1 MTIEPKSSQDVSDL
15 IIAQIEAEL
24 SQTIPLLPKAFI
36 RVLAKA
42 LGGVYVLLY
51 KYCGFIFLQLFVDS
65 ASNELTTINGKEI
78 RPLNE
83 YGVLV
88 GVGEQTPATAAE
100 FTFRFIPILPTG
112 ASTLSGGTPVLSD
125 SNGVTYVTVGDVSY
139 GGGGAPAFEDVTVR
153 AASDQNGGN
162 GAGVIGNLDAGET
175 LSFVAPPAN
184 IERDGTI
191 QSVDVVGADEEDI
204 DVYRARIKARFQT
217 PPQGGAYADYAIWGE
232 TVAGIVNVY
241 PYTGDPGQVD
251 VYSEVDTSIDSD
263 GIPNAAKLTEVYDA
277 IELDDG
283 GLASRRP
290 ANAYVNSLPIS
301 RTSFEVQVEGL
312 TVDNETEAQTAIE
325 TEVENWFLDREPYI
339 PGWSVGVRKDQ
350 ISEAAVAGIVNDVVA
365 SLGGLFTGVQLLE
378 GAVSGTPFTIR
389 TLTEGEKAK
398 AATVTFT

>member
-1 MTIEPKSSQDVSDL
+1 MTIQPQTSQDVSDL
-15 IIAQIEAEL
+15 VIAQIEAEL

-51 KYCGFIFLQLFVDS
+51 KYCGFIFLQLFVDT
-65 ASNELTTINGKEI
+65 ATNEVTEINGERI

-112 ASTLSGGTPVLSD
+112 ASTLASGTPVLSD
-125 SNGVTYVTVGDVSY
+125 SNGVTYVTVGDKSY

-153 AASDQNGGN
+153 AAGDQNGGN
-162 GAGVIGNLDAGET
+162 GAGTIGNLDAGET

-217 PPQGGAYADYAIWGE
+217 PPQGGAYADYSIWGE
-232 TVAGIVNVY
+232 TVSGIVNVY

-251 VYSEVDTSIDSD
+251 VYSEVSTAIDAD
-263 GIPNAAKLTEVYDA
+263 GIPNAAKLLEVYNA
-277 IELDDG
+277 IEVDDG

-290 ANAYVNSLPIS
+290 ANAYVNSHAIT
-301 RTSFEVQVEGL
+301 RTAFTVDVENL
-312 TVDNETEAQTAIE
+312 VVDNETEAQTAITAALE
-325 TEVENWFLDREPYI
+325 DWFLEREPYI
-339 PGWSVGVRKDQ
+339 PGWSIGVRKDQ
-350 ISEAAVAGIVNDVVA
+350 IFEAGVAGIVNDVVS
-365 SLGGLFTGVQLLE
+365 SLGGIFTGVQLYE
-378 GAVSGTPFTIR
+378 GGVPFGARI
-389 TLTEGEKAK
+389 LGEGEKCK
-398 AATVTFT
+398 VTSVSYT